1 MVLMVMWVITLSLAA
16 IRNQPYACHLVNTS
30 ASPTCWSGI
39 CAEQKRVSKTLFCTL
54 HFLGSL
60 YWTSF
65 ILSAAEEEEELKKSA
80 VVNWYLKEIESEID
94 SEEELVNKKGLIEKV
109 LHRLVHYVSP
119 PSMPDVECCQ
129 CIPHLQTRCWHI
141 SMFVFLPGSYPYWA
155 VPGRTK
161 GLRISKHGGRSR
173 PGRQPQL
180 HPGGLVLSNF
190 LCLNKFFNQ
199 NSHLS
204 CCWTLR
210 RNALEIHLSY
220 CTDDSR
226 AL

>member
-1 MVLMVMWVITLSLAA
+1 MVLMVMWVVTLSLAA
-16 IRNQPYACHLVNTS
+16 IWNQLYACHLVNTS

-39 CAEQKRVSKTLFCTL
+39 CAEQKRVSKALFYTL
-54 HFLGSL
+54 HCLGSL
-60 YWTSF
+60 YWTFF

-119 PSMPDVECCQ
+119 PSMLP
-129 CIPHLQTRCWHI
+129 IPHLQTHCWHI
-141 SMFVFLPGSYPYWA
+141 SMFVCLPGSYPYWA

-161 GLRISKHGGRSR
+161 GLRISKHRGRSC

-180 HPGGLVLSNF
+180 HPGGLVLS
-190 LCLNKFFNQ
+190 
-199 NSHLS
+199 
-204 CCWTLR
+204 
-210 RNALEIHLSY
+210 
-220 CTDDSR
+220 
-226 AL
+226 